1 MNSFN
6 EKVAIVATRYFGS
19 MWTFWLFC
27 GWAFLPL
34 IPAISIY
41 KETILYISSGFIQLS
56 ALPLIMV
63 GQEVLGRESEYR
75 SKKDHEMIEA
85 QFYRMEDAM
94 LKLGLILEEI
104 RELHLHTHKMLQEK
118 NDVPED
124 V

>member
-1 MNSFN
+1 MNNFN
-6 EKVAIVATRYFGS
+6 EKIAIVATRYFGS

-34 IPAISIY
+34 IPALSVY

-63 GQEVLGRESEYR
+63 GQEVLGRESEKR
-75 SKKDHEMIEA
+75 SKKDHEMIER

-94 LKLGLILEEI
+94 TKLGTILEEI
-104 RELHLHTHKMLQEK
+104 RALHLHTHKLLKEK

>member
-1 MNSFN
+1 MSSFN
-6 EKVAIVATRYFGS
+6 EKVAIIATRYFGS

-34 IPAISIY
+34 IPALSIY
-41 KETILYISSGFIQLS
+41 KEAILYISSGFIQLS

-63 GQEVLGRESEYR
+63 GQEVLGRDSEYR
-75 SKKDHEMIEA
+75 SKRDHEMIEA

-104 RELHLHTHKMLQEK
+104 RELHLDTHKMLKEK

>member
-1 MNSFN
+1 MSSFN

-34 IPAISIY
+34 IPALSIY
-41 KETILYISSGFIQLS
+41 KEAILYISSGFIQLS
-56 ALPLIMV
+56 ALPLIIV
-63 GQEVLGRESEYR
+63 GQEVLCRDSEYR
-75 SKKDHEMIEA
+75 SKRDQEMIEA

-104 RELHLHTHKMLQEK
+104 RELHLDTHKMLKEK